1 MSTATHQQRSIPI
14 KKSLFKRIISHPG
27 FIPLIFFLTA
37 LMLWLTF
44 LSKVYVQN
52 NNQKA
57 LLNTDPKLNEV
68 VAQTNVETQGNSTK
82 IEELTKQLMVQ
93 VKKTAELTQLIKTQ
107 QDSFGGLLNDAL
119 EKANKKDKQYIL
131 ELEDQEKKKT
141 TETKPDKETIKN
153 TDYYN
158 RVTVKP
164 SSNFNSPLQN
174 QINQFFTQKESG
186 AVNKVESTYVA
197 NLSKESE
204 VRRNEVRSIALK
216 KGESIWILAK
226 RAYGDGFQ
234 YHKIMKAN
242 PHITEKSARFLAPGT
257 MIRVPI

>member
-1 MSTATHQQRSIPI
+1 MSTVTRQQRSVPI
-14 KKSLFKRIISHPG
+14 KKSLFKRIIAHPG

-68 VAQTNVETQGNSTK
+68 VAQTNVETQDNSTK
-82 IEELTKQLMVQ
+82 IQELTKQLMQ
-93 VKKTAELTQLIKTQ
+93 QKEKTAELTRLIKVQ
-107 QDSFGGLLNDAL
+107 QDNFGGLLDDAL
-119 EKANKKDKQYIL
+119 KKVSKNDKHYIS
-131 ELEDQEKKKT
+131 ELEKQVEKKST
-141 TETKPDKETIKN
+141 ATKPNKETITN

-158 RVTVKP
+158 RVVVEP
-164 SSNFNSPLQN
+164 STHINSQLQN
-174 QINQFFTQKESG
+174 QINQFFTEKES
-186 AVNKVESTYVA
+186 AIVNKVELNYVE
-197 NLSKESE
+197 NLSKESD
-204 VRRNEVRSIALK
+204 VRKNEVRSIALK